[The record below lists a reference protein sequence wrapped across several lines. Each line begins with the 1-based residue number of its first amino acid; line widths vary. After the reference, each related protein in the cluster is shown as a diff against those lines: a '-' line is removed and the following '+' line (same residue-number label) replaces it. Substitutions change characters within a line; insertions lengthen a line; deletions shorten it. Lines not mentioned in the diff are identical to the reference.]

1 VIDDLSDDGEPGR
14 LEPDHLLAALER
26 LNSRIGEVMARQT
39 ADAGVDLRGS
49 QGRILHLIGPNGTR
63 PTDLARGS
71 GITKQAMGKR
81 IEDLE
86 GRGLVRTA
94 PDPRDGRAVLV
105 HLTASGRRM
114 SETLARCV
122 SDLEVELETRVGTAD
137 YAAFR
142 AVLDALGR

>member
-1 VIDDLSDDGEPGR
+1 VVDDLTEDEAPGR
-14 LEPDHLLAALER
+14 LDPDHLLAALER
-26 LNSRIGEVMARQT
+26 LNTRIGEVMARQT
-39 ADAGVDLRGS
+39 AAAGVDLRGS
-49 QGRILHLIGPNGTR
+49 QGRILHLIGRNGTR
-63 PTDLARGS
+63 PTDLAQGS

-81 IEDLE
+81 LQDLE
-86 GRGLVRTA
+86 ERGLVRTA

-105 HLTASGRRM
+105 HLTPTGRRI

-122 SDLEVELETRVGTAD
+122 SDLEVELETRVGTGD